1 MKMSQYDNRGAIWM
15 NAKTKE
21 SQPDFTGSILV
32 DGKDYFLSGWK
43 RKADANPKGPS
54 LSLAVTIKEN
64 QPHAQPPQQSPQMQ
78 QAQDAVAAKAAMHNF
93 DKGPNTNDVGYG
105 PVDKHGNVDDIPF

>member
-1 MKMSQYDNRGAIWM
+1 MSQYDNRGAIWM
-15 NAKTKE
+15 NPKTKE

-43 RKADANPKGPS
+43 RKADANPKSPA

-64 QPHAQPPQQSPQMQ
+64 QPHAQPPQQSTQM
-78 QAQDAVAAKAAMHNF
+78 AEAKAAMTEW
-93 DKGPNTNDVGYG
+93 DKGPSDGFG
-105 PVDKHGNVDDIPF
+105 DDDIPF

>member
-1 MKMSQYDNRGAIWM
+1 MSQYDNRGAIWM

-43 RKADANPKGPS
+43 RKADANPKSPA
-54 LSLAVTIKEN
+54 LSLAVTVKDN
-64 QPHAQPPQQSPQMQ
+64 QPHTQAPQQSTQM
-78 QAQDAVAAKAAMHNF
+78 AEAKAAMSEW
-93 DKGPNTNDVGYG
+93 DKGPSDGFG
-105 PVDKHGNVDDIPF
+105 DDDIPF